1 MGDQKHQRHTDAA
14 KTSEQPSPAKAFI
27 QPVFTDPQDFLEF
40 RTRRRAYSKLPT
52 REASLSSPSAVSQ
65 PPTPLIRAQPPPTSA
80 ETPAPSKVF
89 TGRFALSSFSVPS
102 NSGPSRPTV
111 TQRRLTTP
119 QREFAPLVA
128 KARDEREQ
136 LPLEWQQDPSPTPSD
151 FSTDS
156 TLEALAI
163 RLSVET
169 APSHTMSSGP
179 ATAGPTPRDASRP
192 RSPDLVDPPLVE
204 PYLTGDDYVRDAAI
218 LVETWEAEGGHA
230 PRTVAHLL
238 RDIDYAAAKAALSML
253 PRRRRN
259 QFQTVAQQQ
268 VYGAYSPAKFPDLFH
283 RIIERFHQ
291 GPPDYDDDANEGREL
306 PSRPPPLNRTP
317 EIPRAFSPPGHCGY
331 TSRGDQDRPRP
342 STRDREQGF
351 NYAAAGLKAFQPRH
365 ISFNGSLPVTTY
377 ISRLRRM
384 ARCYSEKAVLTNLP
398 LAMEGDAGEW
408 MDGLP
413 QSLLEDMDDSL
424 DMWIDQLRLR
434 FSSNISEVL
443 AKADALRHSFAEEDT
458 LSVRQFLS
466 QKVQLYRE
474 AGETSEDTMV
484 RRMHRDLDPELA
496 RDVRLYAAG
505 NTLADFQSQVI
516 AQSATSY
523 RAWKQSQASIQSL
536 FQARFATRPQPR
548 DRDRFDIGR
557 RFDTLATPRYAAYSA
572 ATAQAT
578 TTEHLATTSGI
589 TRRLLEG
596 PPNETAAV
604 PAAARRTAPPRYPCT
619 HCGSLDHIDPNCSK
633 HPRRVAA
640 AARAVAKDLPRPAGA
655 PTVPA
660 VRAYYA
666 EANSAPPDEDLMG
679 FDDDGDEFPHA
690 DPLEGAGNCLA
701 GQ

>member
-1 MGDQKHQRHTDAA
+1 
-14 KTSEQPSPAKAFI
+14 
-27 QPVFTDPQDFLEF
+27 
-40 RTRRRAYSKLPT
+40 
-52 REASLSSPSAVSQ
+52 
-65 PPTPLIRAQPPPTSA
+65 
-80 ETPAPSKVF
+80 
-89 TGRFALSSFSVPS
+89 
-102 NSGPSRPTV
+102 
-111 TQRRLTTP
+111 
-119 QREFAPLVA
+119 
-128 KARDEREQ
+128 
-136 LPLEWQQDPSPTPSD
+136 
-151 FSTDS
+151 
-156 TLEALAI
+156 
-163 RLSVET
+163 
-169 APSHTMSSGP
+169 MSSGP

-204 PYLTGDDYVRDAAI
+204 PYLTGDDY
-218 LVETWEAEGGHA
+218 EAEGGHA
-230 PRTVAHLL
+230 PRPVAHLL

-291 GPPDYDDDANEGREL
+291 GPPDDDDDADEL

-317 EIPRAFSPPGHCGY
+317 EIPRAFSPLGHCGY

-384 ARCYSEKAVLTNLP
+384 ARCYSKKAVLTNLP

-496 RDVRLYAAG
+496 RD
-505 NTLADFQSQVI
+505 SQVI

-536 FQARFATRPQPR
+536 IQACFASRPQPR
-548 DRDRFDIGR
+548 DRDRFDMGR
-557 RFDTLATPRYAAYSA
+557 RFDTLATPRYAAYST

-578 TTEHLATTSGI
+578 TTEQLATTAGI
-589 TRRLLEG
+589 TRQLLEG

-619 HCGSLDHIDPNCSK
+619 HCGSLDHIDPDCSK

-660 VRAYYA
+660 VHAYYA

-690 DPLEGAGNCLA
+690 DPLEGAENCLA
-701 GQ
+701 GHLNIQWGSPGAPDHLVSPAAHHFKVLSQALLQRRKRAMLYATEAVTVLLGEGRNIRVKHRDLPQRSEGYLVSPHAQVDLALDVFGSLIQGVVNHQTARIPYANFGEAPIHIKAGQRLGILEPCPARTPMTASAFLGLAEVF